1 MCLLGFVMEI
11 LIITDN
17 WHYFIW
23 NYKCK
28 SFIWLELSPFTYRM
42 VFLLKHIAQI
52 LTSSQSIE
60 KCVTFYVCLKKGRK
74 LFCSVNCCKILIL
87 LSHRLTFIS
96 FKINTFYVLTMC
108 LQESNSFIFE
118 AMKQFTIS
126 KSKRP
131 LVVALFV
138 SVIVLVDFKMFITF

>member
-42 VFLLKHIAQI
+42 VFLLKHIARFNKYWHHHSP
-52 LTSSQSIE
+52 LKSVSHFMFVSKKGENCFVQSIVV
-60 KCVTFYVCLKKGRK
+60 KYSFYWVIGLP
-74 LFCSVNCCKILIL
+74 
-87 LSHRLTFIS
+87 LSHLKLIHFMYWQCVY
-96 FKINTFYVLTMC
+96 K
-108 LQESNSFIFE
+108 
-118 AMKQFTIS
+118 K
-126 KSKRP
+126 
-131 LVVALFV
+131 
-138 SVIVLVDFKMFITF
+138 VIVLYLKQWSNSPFQNLKDHW